1 MSSPK
6 TNLEKQKRRHW
17 GPLVGIAIALIVA
30 ALLFLWLMGYIADTD
45 TPDPGPQPVIEE
57 SEPGAG
63 IPGEGTPA
71 TPLTPEAE
79 NSVIEVPPEPGD

>member
-17 GPLVGIAIALIVA
+17 GPLVGIAVALTVA
-30 ALLFLWLMGYIADTD
+30 AVLLLWLMGYIADTD
-45 TPDPGPQPVIEE
+45 TPDPAPDPAIEE
-57 SEPGAG
+57 TEPGAG

-71 TPLTPEAE
+71 TPIEPEAE
-79 NSVIEVPPEPGD
+79 NSVVETPPAPED